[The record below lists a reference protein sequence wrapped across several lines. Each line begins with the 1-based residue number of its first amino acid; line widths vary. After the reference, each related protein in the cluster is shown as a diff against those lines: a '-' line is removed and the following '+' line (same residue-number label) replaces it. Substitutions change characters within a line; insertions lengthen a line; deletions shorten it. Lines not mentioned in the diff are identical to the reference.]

1 MATVLLSAA
10 GAAVGSSIG
19 GTVAGLSTAVIGRA
33 VGATIGRVIDQRLLG
48 TGSQSVETGKVDR
61 FRLSGSGE
69 GETVSQVYGAMRVG
83 GQVIWSSDFLETT
96 TVETTGGGK
105 GAPSQPKTTTT
116 TYTYS
121 INLAL
126 ALCEGL
132 ITGVRR
138 VWADGEEIP
147 ITSLNIRV
155 YKGDAAQLPDPLLEA
170 IEGAG
175 QVPAYRGT
183 AYVVLEGLQLEQFG
197 NRVPQFS
204 FEVARPD
211 QPEVPDSLDLARA
224 VQGVALMPGTG
235 EYALATQPVYYTSG
249 PDTRWAANLNSP
261 GNKPDALVSYDALT
275 AELPNARSASLIVSW
290 FGNDLRAGN
299 CTIHPRVEQTSF
311 DGETM
316 PWTVSGL
323 SRAAAGTVPYS
334 NGQPVYGGT
343 PADTS
348 VIQTIQTLR
357 TQGKHVMFYPFILM
371 DQLTGAGLPDP
382 YGGAEQAHLPWRGR
396 ITTSLA
402 PTMPGSPDGTAT
414 ADAEVAAFWGTA
426 RPEHFQIS
434 GGTVTYV
441 GPNEWSFSRFILHYA
456 ALCAAAGGVDSFCI
470 GSELRGLTQIRGAG
484 NAFPFVARLIQLAA
498 DVRSLLGAGTKI
510 SYAADW
516 SEYFGYQ
523 PQDGSGDRYFHLDPL
538 WASPNID
545 FIGIDNYVPLSD
557 WRAGEDHADVAAGS
571 IYDLDYLRGNIEGG
585 EGYDWFYA
593 SDADAFAQ
601 TRTPITDGAHNE
613 PWIYRYKDFRN
624 WWLNPHHERIGGV
637 RQSAATAWVP
647 QSKPIWFTEY
657 GCAAIDKGT
666 NQPNKFLDPKSSE
679 SSLPKFSSGARDD
692 FIQMQYIR
700 AMNSFYADA
709 ANNPVSAVYGAPMID
724 MSKGFLW
731 AWDARPYPWFPG
743 NTELWSD
750 GGNYPRGHWING
762 RTAARPLASV
772 VEEICARAGLTEI
785 DTSKL
790 YGYVRGYEVAE
801 VNSARAALQPLMLRY
816 GFDAVERAGSVH
828 FIMRDGQVPI
838 DVEPDLFA
846 RVEELDGVTEAERD
860 PELEISGRVRL
871 QFVESDGSYD
881 IVAEESVLPDE
892 ATHGVSTSEFALSMT
907 RGEGR
912 QTVERWL
919 AEARVSRDKL
929 KLALPPSQLSI
940 AAGDV
945 IRVPGGAG
953 AEPTRFRVDR
963 VDQGTYQ
970 LLEAVRID
978 PGVYTPADVAD
989 EPPIFR
995 PFVRPTPVTPIFLD
1009 LPLLRGDE
1017 VEHAPFVAAT
1027 ASNWPGSAA
1036 VYRSPAP
1043 SNYTFNTLLPARA
1056 VSGLSLTDLPA
1067 APHGVTDRTGA
1078 LMVQLTSGTLESVED
1093 AALLAGAN
1101 LAAIGDGSPD
1111 GWELIQFQNAE
1122 LVGTQTYVLG
1132 NLLRGQ
1138 QGTDALM
1145 PPLWPAGSR
1154 FVLLNGAV
1162 SQIDMAANYRNVTQ
1176 YFRIGPA
1183 QLDVADPSYVDRVY
1197 AFAGNG
1203 LRPYA
1208 PAHLRA
1214 EPDDLGDLQIYW
1226 TRRTRIDGD
1235 FWDGEVPLGETSEA
1249 YLLRV
1254 WSGGTLLREESPK
1267 LPNWTYTLADQVSD
1281 GATGAVTLDV
1291 AQLSSRYGAGLSAR
1305 LDITL

>member
-1 MATVLLSAA
+1 MEPSENAKQELLKTDTPS
-10 GAAVGSSIG
+10 
-19 GTVAGLSTAVIGRA
+19 
-33 VGATIGRVIDQRLLG
+33 
-48 TGSQSVETGKVDR
+48 
-61 FRLSGSGE
+61 
-69 GETVSQVYGAMRVG
+69 
-83 GQVIWSSDFLETT
+83 IWSPHGLRSGASWIASEPPAAQDLFLE
-96 TVETTGGGK
+96 
-105 GAPSQPKTTTT
+105 
-116 TYTYS
+116 
-121 INLAL
+121 AL
-126 ALCEGL
+126 TDEELRILPYLFEF
-132 ITGVRR
+132 
-138 VWADGEEIP
+138 WAFDH
-147 ITSLNIRV
+147 
-155 YKGDAAQLPDPLLEA
+155 QLPP
-170 IEGAG
+170 EG
-175 QVPAYRGT
+175 
-183 AYVVLEGLQLEQFG
+183 
-197 NRVPQFS
+197 
-204 FEVARPD
+204 D
-211 QPEVPDSLDLARA
+211 
-224 VQGVALMPGTG
+224 
-235 EYALATQPVYYTSG
+235 
-249 PDTRWAANLNSP
+249 W
-261 GNKPDALVSYDALT
+261 
-275 AELPNARSASLIVSW
+275 RSWVIL
-290 FGNDLRAGN
+290 
-299 CTIHPRVEQTSF
+299 
-311 DGETM
+311 
-316 PWTVSGL
+316 
-323 SRAAAGTVPYS
+323 
-334 NGQPVYGGT
+334 GG
-343 PADTS
+343 
-348 VIQTIQTLR
+348 
-357 TQGKHVMFYPFILM
+357 
-371 DQLTGAGLPDP
+371 
-382 YGGAEQAHLPWRGR
+382 
-396 ITTSLA
+396 
-402 PTMPGSPDGTAT
+402 
-414 ADAEVAAFWGTA
+414 
-426 RPEHFQIS
+426 
-434 GGTVTYV
+434 
-441 GPNEWSFSRFILHYA
+441 
-456 ALCAAAGGVDSFCI
+456 
-470 GSELRGLTQIRGAG
+470 RGAG
-484 NAFPFVARLIQLAA
+484 KTRAGSEWVRSMVEGPMPLDPGRASRVALVGETYDQVREVMIFGDSGLLAA
-498 DVRSLLGAGTKI
+498 SPEDRRPRWEASRKRLVWPNGAIATVHT
-510 SYAADW
+510 A
-516 SEYFGYQ
+516 
-523 PQDGSGDRYFHLDPL
+523 HDPE
-538 WASPNID
+538 
-545 FIGIDNYVPLSD
+545 G
-557 WRAGEDHADVAAGS
+557 
-571 IYDLDYLRGNIEGG
+571 LRGPQ
-585 EGYDWFYA
+585 F
-593 SDADAFAQ
+593 DA
-601 TRTPITDGAHNE
+601 
-613 PWIYRYKDFRN
+613 
-624 WWLNPHHERIGGV
+624 
-637 RQSAATAWVP
+637 AWVD
-647 QSKPIWFTEY
+647 EY

-700 AMNSFYADA
+700 AMNSFYAEA
-709 ANNPVSAVYGAPMID
+709 ANNPVSALYGGPMVD

-790 YGYVRGYEVAE
+790 YGYVRGYEVVE

-945 IRVPGGAG
+945 IRVPGAAG
-953 AEPTRFRVDR
+953 SEPTRFRVDR
-963 VDQGTYQ
+963 VEQGTYQ

-978 PGVYTPADVAD
+978 PGVYTPADVSD

-1067 APHGVTDRTGA
+1067 APHGVTDRTAA

-1122 LVGTQTYVLG
+1122 LVGAQTYVLG

-1214 EPDDLGDLQIYW
+1214 EADDLGDLQIDW

-1267 LPNWTYTLADQVSD
+1267 LPNWTYTLADQISD

-1305 LDITL
+1305 LDIAL